1 MRTGPLNLIFNTP
14 QLHRWHHSRVTREGN
29 TNYGENL
36 MLFDLLF
43 STFLFPA
50 RRPPVNIGINEQMAA
65 TFFGQLRQPFTRQHR
80 AGVATEA

>member
-1 MRTGPLNLIFNTP
+1 
-14 QLHRWHHSRVTREGN
+14 
-29 TNYGENL
+29 